1 MEYAIQL
8 LEKEK
13 RALEAGIREEDLM
26 HRDMRLATQHFKNIG
41 ELKRAIKVLKVKRKY

>member
-13 RALEAGIREEDLM
+13 RVLETGIRAEDLM
-26 HRDMRLATQHFKNIG
+26 HRDMRRATQHFKNIG
-41 ELKRAIKVLKVKRKY
+41 ELKKAIKVLKVKSRN